1 LGSLRKLRKT
11 QIVADFDLPMNLRRL
26 TESVY
31 CILGGEKEP
40 NTGFV
45 IGKNGILVIDTN
57 LSPYHATLILKKIR
71 SVTQKPIRY
80 VFNTHHH
87 SDHTF
92 GNQVFSAKVVACKE
106 CRDIMKALLKTEWSD
121 ESIRKW
127 TDENPEWK
135 EKLAHLKIN
144 LPDVVFEK
152 TYQIDLGNLKVNLQH
167 LGGHTKD
174 SSMAYVPSSEVLF
187 AGDLIF
193 QGRYPYTKDAD
204 IGRWVSSLRTIQG
217 MDFKHLVPGH
227 GFLCGKQEV
236 GHLLEY
242 FENLLENC
250 RKFIQEDLP
259 LAEIVKRDEFFKLA
273 RRNVDRHQEN
283 IRKAYAELTKG
294 DKIEG

>member
-1 LGSLRKLRKT
+1 MILK
-11 QIVADFDLPMNLRRL
+11 RL
-26 TESVY
+26 SESVY

-45 IGKNGILVIDTN
+45 VGKNGVLVIDTTF
-57 LSPYHATLILKKIR
+57 SPYHATLMLKHIR

-92 GNQVFSAKVVACKE
+92 GNQVFSAKVIACRECKE
-106 CRDIMKALLKTEWSD
+106 IMSALLETEWSR
-121 ESIRKW
+121 ESIQKW

-135 EKLAHLKIN
+135 KKLANLKIT
-144 LPDVVFEK
+144 LPDLTFDEG
-152 TYQIDLGNLKVNLQH
+152 YEIDLGNLKVSLRH

-174 SSMAYVPSSEVLF
+174 SSIAYIPSSKVLF

-204 IGRWVSSLRTIQG
+204 MQTWLSALKTIQK
-217 MDFKHLVPGH
+217 MDFEILVPGH
-227 GFLCGKQEV
+227 GFLCDKKDVEQFMG
-236 GHLLEY
+236 Y

-250 RKFIQEDLP
+250 RKFIQENFP
-259 LAEIVKRDEFFKLA
+259 LTEIVKKKEFLKFA
-273 RRNVDRHQEN
+273 RRNVNRHQEN
-283 IRKAYAELTKG
+283 IKKVYVELTQGFILK
-294 DKIEG
+294 DSS

>member
-1 LGSLRKLRKT
+1 
-11 QIVADFDLPMNLRRL
+11 MNLRRL

-45 IGKNGILVIDTN
+45 IGKNGVLVIDTN
-57 LSPYHATLILKKIR
+57 LSPYHATLSLKKIR

-80 VFNTHHH
+80 VFNTHHQ

-92 GNQVFSAKVVACKE
+92 GNQVFSAKVIAFRE
-106 CRDIMKALLKTEWSD
+106 CRDIMRTLLKTEWSE

-127 TDENPEWK
+127 TDENPEWR
-135 EKLAHLKIN
+135 EKLAHLNIN
-144 LPDVVFEK
+144 LPDVVFDE
-152 TYQIDLGNLKVNLQH
+152 TYQIDLGNLKVNLKH

-174 SSMAYVPSSEVLF
+174 TSVAYIPSSKVLF

-204 IGRWVSSLRTIQG
+204 LKRWITALRTIQG
-217 MDFKHLVPGH
+217 MDFEHLVPGH
-227 GFLCGKQEV
+227 GFLCDKREV
-236 GHLLEY
+236 EHLLEY

-259 LAEIVKRDEFFKLA
+259 LAEIVKRKEFIKLA

-283 IRKAYAELTKG
+283 IKKAYAELTKG
-294 DKIEG
+294 DEIEG